1 MTSQLN
7 TVQTINDQDLFNAT
21 GGGFGLTA
29 AWVAGNIVTGAIPI
43 IADVLFN
50 DGRITRAVQED

>member
-1 MTSQLN
+1 MTNQLN
-7 TVQTINDQDLFNAT
+7 ALQAINDRDLLNAT

>member
-1 MTSQLN
+1 MANQLN
-7 TVQTINDQDLFNAT
+7 AFQTINDQDLFNAT

-43 IADVLFN
+43 VADVLLN
-50 DGRITRAVQED
+50 DGRITRAVQDA